1 MEVKETKDS
10 KNEVVKQL
18 NQKLNNRYQ
27 IINQIGAGGMAKV
40 YHAHDLYLNRSVA
53 IKIINL
59 DTNKIDDL
67 NKERFLQEIQAVSR
81 IRHPN
86 VILVY
91 DIFIDQKN
99 WCLVLELL
107 KGQTLKE
114 YLTNIGVLSINETLN
129 IMEKVLLGVNACHQ
143 VGIIH
148 RDLKPDNILLTDNGA
163 IKVLDFGIA
172 MIDGREVKKHA
183 HQVIGTMKYIA
194 PEVVK
199 FEPTT
204 IQSDI
209 YSLGIILYELLTGK
223 PPFFHKN
230 PQLLA
235 NKHIKEPM
243 PLIRDYNPKI
253 PQSLENIILKATNKN
268 PNKRYQSI
276 SDMAEDLLSCLNYN
290 RKKEKPL
297 LNNQT
302 VIIKD
307 KVVKVNRLNFFLP
320 FFLKKWFLI
329 LLTFIILLSLLT
341 TVLIIVL

>member
-1 MEVKETKDS
+1 MKTKEITK
-10 KNEVVKQL
+10 
-18 NQKLNNRYQ
+18 KLNNRYQ
-27 IINQIGAGGMAKV
+27 IVNQIGAGGMAKV
-40 YHAHDLYLNRSVA
+40 YQAEDLYLNRSVA

-67 NKERFLQEIQAVSR
+67 NKERFLQEIKAVSR

-107 KGQTLKE
+107 KGKTLKE
-114 YLTNIGVLSINETLN
+114 YLSNIGVLSVNETLN
-129 IMEKVLLGVNACHQ
+129 IMQKILLGVNACHQ

-172 MIDGREVKKHA
+172 MIDGKEVKKHA
-183 HQVIGTMKYIA
+183 HQVVGTMKYIA

-199 FEPTT
+199 FEPATV
-204 IQSDI
+204 QSDI
-209 YSLGIILYELLTGK
+209 YSLGIILYELLTGR

-243 PLIRDYNPKI
+243 PLIRDYNQKI
-253 PQSLENIILKATNKN
+253 PQSLENVIIKATSKN
-268 PNKRYQSI
+268 PKNRYQTI
-276 SDMAEDLLSCLNYN
+276 NEMAQDLLSCLNSN
-290 RKKEKPL
+290 RRSEKPL
-297 LNNQT
+297 ANKQK
-302 VIIKD
+302 VIIKN
-307 KVVKVNRLNFFLP
+307 KGIKINNLNFFLP
-320 FFLKKWFLI
+320 FFLKKWFLVFISSLIFLI
-329 LLTFIILLSLLT
+329 LIAAI
-341 TVLIIVL
+341 LIIVL